1 METQK
6 KNGKE
11 LKHKNKRRLIK
22 CIGSPL
28 DPETVIVPDF
38 VTEDIKELANVLN
51 EKNLPEDI
59 VEVIVEN

>member
-1 METQK
+1 M
-6 KNGKE
+6 
-11 LKHKNKRRLIK
+11 
-22 CIGSPL
+22 